1 MASVTYKA
9 LLNAMPRKPPSLDIV
24 TLRHLKA
31 FPWASD
37 DQLERLVSAM
47 TLRQVKR
54 HTLLFSQGTPSD
66 SLFLLILGAVKL
78 SIRSQ
83 DEEEVLVSL
92 IRPGELFG
100 ITALLPGMQ
109 RAFRS
114 EAFTD
119 CQVGVIRA
127 EDFVTALLGIASQDF
142 RFVMESTVSRWVDL
156 LQRYSHFQALS
167 QRQKLALALLE
178 LAQKFGIQDARGTV
192 LSLPMTHNGLAELVG
207 SSRPKVS
214 EYMKEFEQQQLILR
228 DGRRLIVRPERLRE
242 MVNVGVGQL

>member
-1 MASVTYKA
+1 
-9 LLNAMPRKPPSLDIV
+9 MPRKPPALDIA
-24 TLRHLKA
+24 TLHRLKA

-37 DQLERLVSAM
+37 DQLERLVSLM

-54 HTLLFSQGTPSD
+54 HSLLFSEGTPSE
-66 SLFLLILGAVKL
+66 SLFLLVLGAVKL
-78 SIRSQ
+78 SVPGQ
-83 DEEEVLVSL
+83 GGEEVLVSL

-114 EAFTD
+114 VAFTD
-119 CQVGVIRA
+119 CQIGVIQA
-127 EDFVTALLGIASQDF
+127 EDFVTALLGIESQDF

-167 QRQKLALALLE
+167 QRQKLAMALLE
-178 LAQKFGIQDARGTV
+178 IALKFGIQDSRGTV
-192 LSLPMTHNGLAELVG
+192 LSLPLTHNGLADLVG

-242 MVNVGVGQL
+242 VVNVGVARS